1 METPQPPDMMFEVNI
16 KNVMDEQMDKQ
27 TKTDRTALV
36 FSLGLHYRVTSQL
49 GSLWT
54 PKEDDLGQPVGEGGE
69 GHGEGDGGHPGDGD
83 VGHETEV

>member
-1 METPQPPDMMFEVNI
+1 MDELKKEEEKKNLLTNVG
-16 KNVMDEQMDKQ
+16 KNV
-27 TKTDRTALV
+27 KTDRTALV